1 MKITE
6 TCACGARLD
15 VASWIDQNAWDAA
28 SYWRANHN
36 CPNLKPSPA
45 PRKNGPTKRDLE
57 LLKLVREQGAR
68 CLWPHPTGRRAPTV
82 VPPAEPHESYPP
94 ETYY

>member
-28 SYWRANHN
+28 SYWRSNHN
-36 CPNLKPSPA
+36 CPNIKPTQA
-45 PRKNGPTKRDLE
+45 PRTNGPTKRDLE
-57 LLKLVREQGAR
+57 LLDIVRKQGLRALVPRPSTTR
-68 CLWPHPTGRRAPTV
+68 YS
-82 VPPAEPHESYPP
+82 SY
-94 ETYY
+94 